1 MHLTGICDSD
11 EMDKADTPIMIMTIE
26 QMDLDELKTCL
37 DAHIDA
43 KQ

>member
-1 MHLTGICDSD
+1 MRWM
-11 EMDKADTPIMIMTIE
+11 MDKADTPMTMTIE
-26 QMDLDELKTCL
+26 QMDLDELKMCL